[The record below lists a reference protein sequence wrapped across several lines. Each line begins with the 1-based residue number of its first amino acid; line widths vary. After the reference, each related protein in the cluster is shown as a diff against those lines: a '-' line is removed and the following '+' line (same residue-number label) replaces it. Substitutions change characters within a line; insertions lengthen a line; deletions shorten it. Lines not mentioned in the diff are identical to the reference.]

1 MDNVKYLLLRPISL
15 IYLGVIFISLYLL
28 GPASALDSD
37 AGMLPKAMLILLIVF
52 SLYSLFQIAKDVFKN
67 VRQDK
72 SVLKS
77 PIRVAFALFS
87 MLVLILCVENLG
99 FYPTIII
106 FVPLVSYFF
115 GCKNVKVLFL
125 STLIFLSFVYLIFS
139 FAMSKEFPTGWIV

>member
-28 GPASALDSD
+28 GPASVLDSD